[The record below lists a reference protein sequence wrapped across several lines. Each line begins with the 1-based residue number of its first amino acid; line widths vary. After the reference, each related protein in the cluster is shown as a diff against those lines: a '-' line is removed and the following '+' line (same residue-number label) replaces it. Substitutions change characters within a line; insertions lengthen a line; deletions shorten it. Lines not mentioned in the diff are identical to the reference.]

1 MSQPKT
7 TRMEIAEF
15 QTAFERPLNQML
27 LECPSVSDRLL
38 LGKLLIEEA
47 IETVTKGLG
56 LVVYGP
62 AGVVADSHADLLT
75 LEHREADFYDPIE
88 TADGLGDVNVV
99 IHFIAHWLG
108 MNLDRI
114 TSEIHRSN
122 MSKLGADGKPIINA
136 RHCICKRYR
145 PHVGGCETHDPSK
158 PVGKILKGP
167 NFTTP
172 NLQPILAAGNW
183 IGEPITGHVSP
194 TEIRPEAQL
203 DHCPEHLDQTTA
215 NCDGGYGL
223 AGGGVGMYYIC
234 GECGSVFGKTDD
246 GEDF

>member
-1 MSQPKT
+1 MKT

-15 QTAFERPLNQML
+15 QTAFERPLNQVL

-38 LGKLLIEEA
+38 LGNLLLEEA
-47 IETVTKGLG
+47 LETIEKGLG
-56 LVVYGP
+56 LTLVVDGAP
-62 AGVVADSHADLLT
+62 LRQIHERLT
-75 LEHREADFYDPIE
+75 LEHTEADFYDPIE

-108 MNLDRI
+108 MNLDKV

-122 MSKLGADGKPIINA
+122 MSKLGADGTPIINA
-136 RHCICKRYR
+136 SHCICKRPV
-145 PHVGGCETHDPSK
+145 PHAGGCETHDPTK

-183 IGEPITGHVSP
+183 IDKPITGHVSP
-194 TEIRPEAQL
+194 TEIRPEAAL
-203 DHCPEHLDQTTA
+203 DHCADHPDQNTS
-215 NCDGGYGL
+215 NCEGGYGL
-223 AGGGVGMYYIC
+223 AGGGVGMYFIC
-234 GECGSVFGKTDD
+234 NTCGSVFGKTDD